1 MGTNNCKKS
10 PRQISREKYIEE
22 KIKDRTIPEIATM
35 LYRLEERVRQADD
48 TYTRLKYPDTT
59 GS

>member
-1 MGTNNCKKS
+1 METNNCKKS

-22 KIKDRTIPEIATM
+22 KIEDMTIPEIATV
-35 LYRLEERVRQADD
+35 LYLLEEKVRQADD

-59 GS
+59 GK